1 MDDFTCVILLNE
13 TRKEALY
20 IPEEDVTKEDATEKD
35 AEDDSVYEAFHL
47 TKYLKPYQHLIKSW
61 SFSDIILVY
70 HPKRNI
76 SYFTLEKYKE
86 LNFITF
92 NKEAHLL
99 MPSECKH
106 V

>member
-1 MDDFTCVILLNE
+1 MNDFKCVILLNE

-20 IPEEDVTKEDATEKD
+20 VPEEDITEEA

-47 TKYLKPYQHLIKSW
+47 TKYLKHYLHLIKSW
-61 SFSDIILVY
+61 SFSDIILIY
-70 HPKRNI
+70 HPKGNI

-86 LNFITF
+86 LNFITY

-106 V
+106 L